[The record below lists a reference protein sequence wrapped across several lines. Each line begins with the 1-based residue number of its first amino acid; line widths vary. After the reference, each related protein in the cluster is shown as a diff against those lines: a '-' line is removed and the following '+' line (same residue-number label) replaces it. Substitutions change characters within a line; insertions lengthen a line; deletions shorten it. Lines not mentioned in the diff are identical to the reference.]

1 MRISTSMMMNQ
12 YSQILQDKMGDIE
25 KYSNQVYTGR
35 SFERASDDPVA
46 AMETIQAS
54 HEYVENKQFQTNST
68 NVSSLM
74 QATESTVDQVNDILK
89 SAQEKATEAING
101 TDNTADDSDIATS
114 MQDYQSELVTTLNS
128 QFGGKYIF
136 GEGTD
141 GAAPF
146 KMGIATNPDGS
157 ATTSTTPQLL
167 FCDYNAKDANGN
179 PTYLSSNPTYIP
191 VSNVSDSTG
200 TTVLSG
206 MTSSDVSNN
215 TLSMPVDLNLGIQV
229 SSSNGSIQ
237 QGTAFDAATSGL
249 STIISG
255 WTDGTSDGSSGG
267 TATNIVDQLTG
278 AISDLNSGNI
288 SGLSDLIGNVQ
299 DAQSAVLK
307 VDVGIGEK
315 NDMLSFVSGKLTD
328 DQTNITTQMDDA
340 MEVDPAQAI
349 TQYNM
354 SETVYKEA
362 LSVSSTVL
370 QESLIDFLK

>member
-1 MRISTSMMMNQ
+1 
-12 YSQILQDKMGDIE
+12 
-25 KYSNQVYTGR
+25 
-35 SFERASDDPVA
+35 
-46 AMETIQAS
+46 
-54 HEYVENKQFQTNST
+54 
-68 NVSSLM
+68 
-74 QATESTVDQVNDILK
+74 
-89 SAQEKATEAING
+89 
-101 TDNTADDSDIATS
+101 
-114 MQDYQSELVTTLNS
+114 
-128 QFGGKYIF
+128 
-136 GEGTD
+136 
-141 GAAPF
+141 
-146 KMGIATNPDGS
+146 
-157 ATTSTTPQLL
+157 
-167 FCDYNAKDANGN
+167 
-179 PTYLSSNPTYIP
+179 
-191 VSNVSDSTG
+191 
-200 TTVLSG
+200 
-206 MTSSDVSNN
+206 
-215 TLSMPVDLNLGIQV
+215 MPVDLNLGIQV